1 MKNFINHVKDKI
13 KKNIKIDKIEII
25 DNSHKHKN
33 HKLNVEKK
41 FHLKIIIESVQLK
54 SLSSIE
60 SQRKIMN
67 ILKDEFNDNI
77 HSLEIKI
84 N

>member
-1 MKNFINHVKDKI
+1 MKNFINLVKDKI

-60 SQRKIMN
+60 SQRKVMN
-67 ILKDEFNDNI
+67 ILKDEFRDNI

>member
-1 MKNFINHVKDKI
+1 MKNFINEVKEKI
-13 KKNIKIDKIEII
+13 KKNIKTNKIEVI

-41 FHLKIIIESVQLK
+41 FHLKIIIHSDELK
-54 SLSSIE
+54 SLSRIE
-60 SQRKIMN
+60 SQRKIMS
-67 ILKDEFNDNI
+67 ILKEDFKDNI
-77 HSLEIKI
+77 HSLQIKI

>member
-1 MKNFINHVKDKI
+1 MKNFINLVKDKI

-60 SQRKIMN
+60 SQRKVMN
-67 ILKDEFNDNI
+67 ILKDEFKDNI

>member
-1 MKNFINHVKDKI
+1 MKNFINLVKDKI

-67 ILKDEFNDNI
+67 ILKDEFKDNI

>member
-1 MKNFINHVKDKI
+1 MKNFINLVKDKI

-25 DNSHKHKN
+25 DNSHRHKN

-67 ILKDEFNDNI
+67 ILKDEFKDNI